1 MFAECDAAFG
11 PAGNHIEDVLPWFDI
26 ADGYAV
32 WRRLRQSKPDS
43 LGKLECF
50 VSELDAEP
58 EDEYDEYGEEVEKKT
73 VDEGEGGY
81 PRQAVVKKWI
91 GLLTQ
96 RQQNRL
102 ASRQEAAA

>member
-11 PAGNHIEDVLPWFDI
+11 PAGNRVEDVLPWFDI
-26 ADGYAV
+26 ADGYAA

-43 LGKLECF
+43 LGRLERF

-58 EDEYDEYGEEVEKKT
+58 EDEYDEYGEEVEKET
-73 VDEGEGGY
+73 ADGTEGEC

-91 GLLTQ
+91 GMLTQ

-102 ASRQEAAA
+102 ASRQAAAA